1 MSSPFRVARK
11 GLVDYDVHCAGQ
23 VQPVEGE
30 EDIGPDPPLRQVII
44 FEALVLE
51 KFAIPTYH
59 NSNLLRTD
67 MFVHRGE
74 EVSNF
79 GNLGVPDLC
88 KDFHVIQS

>member
-1 MSSPFRVARK
+1 MEEK
-11 GLVDYDVHCAGQ
+11 
-23 VQPVEGE
+23 

-44 FEALVLE
+44 IIDVMVLE
-51 KFAIPTYH
+51 KFAVPSYH
-59 NSNLLRTD
+59 ISNLLRTD

-88 KDFHVIQS
+88 KDFHVIHS